1 MFDEDGQQPLAMY
14 GNDED
19 SWQLVD
25 DFEVPSEP
33 IENPSVVAM
42 TTAPKPT
49 KIKMNDPRD
58 PKRGSQIQRI
68 KAEIE
73 RKQNKKK

>member
-14 GNDED
+14 GKDED
-19 SWQLVD
+19 SWQLV
-25 DFEVPSEP
+25 EVPSEP
-33 IENPSVVAM
+33 IENPPVVAM